1 MANNTN
7 IKLNNFFRLVKKE
20 DRDDPKFQISTIIEK
35 LILFENLTLESH
47 RLSEIPVLINS
58 IGYESTIALL
68 DCGDF
73 VIHSD
78 RIVLGSWN
86 KELLKLVERFKFRPM
101 KFEAKK
107 SFEKDIS
114 NLRGKCDL
122 SLKEFK
128 KLEEKLDSVVNYYSG
143 DTLTEF
149 HKSVIEDFKTSGNYL
164 IEAIKIKI
172 AERLNVN
179 IPNEEIQAKIHYLDK
194 ELFKIESNLKN
205 LLDIDRSTEY
215 EIVTDACFG
224 VGRVNEKILQMSTYN
239 STTGFQ
245 PDEVSIF
252 QEKIKFLENQFD
264 TTKNTEQLQRVINL
278 AGFPSIEEKYAT
290 EGLNLEHLLEI
301 RKEDEVV
308 NFRNWLYSTEY
319 ISDEKL
325 EDMLNNLKV
334 KLSKVL
340 DTGWGKSLK
349 FIFSTGLGAMPGVG
363 QVVGAG
369 YSLIDTFVLESLLS
383 QPGAITFISRQYP
396 TIFED

>member
-1 MANNTN
+1 
-7 IKLNNFFRLVKKE
+7 
-20 DRDDPKFQISTIIEK
+20 
-35 LILFENLTLESH
+35 
-47 RLSEIPVLINS
+47 
-58 IGYESTIALL
+58 
-68 DCGDF
+68 
-73 VIHSD
+73 
-78 RIVLGSWN
+78 
-86 KELLKLVERFKFRPM
+86 
-101 KFEAKK
+101 
-107 SFEKDIS
+107 
-114 NLRGKCDL
+114 
-122 SLKEFK
+122 
-128 KLEEKLDSVVNYYSG
+128 
-143 DTLTEF
+143 
-149 HKSVIEDFKTSGNYL
+149 
-164 IEAIKIKI
+164 
-172 AERLNVN
+172 
-179 IPNEEIQAKIHYLDK
+179 
-194 ELFKIESNLKN
+194 
-205 LLDIDRSTEY
+205 
-215 EIVTDACFG
+215 
-224 VGRVNEKILQMSTYN
+224 
-239 STTGFQ
+239 
-245 PDEVSIF
+245 
-252 QEKIKFLENQFD
+252 IKFLENQFD

-349 FIFSTGLGAMPGVG
+349 FIFSTGLGAIPGVG

>member
-58 IGYESTIALL
+58 IGYESTIDLL

-349 FIFSTGLGAMPGVG
+349 FIFSTGLG
-363 QVVGAG
+363 
-369 YSLIDTFVLESLLS
+369 
-383 QPGAITFISRQYP
+383 
-396 TIFED
+396 